1 MLNSVDMTALMKH
14 RAYLIYCLPYSPSII
29 SNAYFTLSDMVM
41 ETSWHVIIDYC
52 YYFRCLLLRL
62 PYRNGSAIII
72 FVINEHLTCQSGLQA
87 MAMHYDKYQAANQ
100 LSQAMTKYKET
111 EVAVWV
117 LYLLCAKE

>member
-29 SNAYFTLSDMVM
+29 SNAYFTPSDMVM

-87 MAMHYDKYQAANQ
+87 MATHYDKYQAANQ